1 MNAQVEASI
10 LYFDQKSKVVQACGR
25 NKEAVKQ
32 KSNKINGS
40 TYQLPP
46 PPKKALSANLL
57 LLLIGVATHK

>member
-10 LYFDQKSKVVQACGR
+10 LYFDQKSKVVQAYGR

-46 PPKKALSANLL
+46 PPKKAQR
-57 LLLIGVATHK
+57 